1 MEKIS
6 VGIIGSGNIAWSL
19 GEILKKHFS
28 ITYIHSRNLIEAKR
42 LSVKL
47 KTACIKKSEIAL
59 QNTDILFVCLSDDVL
74 STYLTGINFKKT
86 IILHT
91 SGSANMNLLANYSKN
106 IGVFYPVQTINKIEK
121 TDWRNVPICIEAS
134 NSKTKKI
141 IDEIAKQ
148 ISDRVYYLN
157 SSKRTKLHLAA
168 VFANNFS
175 NACFSFADE
184 ILEKEKI
191 PFEIIKPLIAAT
203 ASNVMLRK
211 PSEVQTGPAKRGDL
225 KTIKKH
231 IALLENDKALQSI
244 YKLIT
249 KRISKA

>member
-1 MEKIS
+1 MK
-6 VGIIGSGNIAWSL
+6 L
-19 GEILKKHFS
+19 IL
-28 ITYIHSRNLIEAKR
+28 AKR

-47 KTACIKKSEIAL
+47 KTACIKKSEIEL
-59 QNTDILFVCLSDDVL
+59 QTTDIIFVCLSDDVL
-74 STYLTGINFKKT
+74 STYLADINFKKT
-86 IILHT
+86 ILVHT
-91 SGSANMNLLANYSKN
+91 SGSASLDVLANYSQN
-106 IGVFYPVQTINKIEK
+106 TGVLYPVQTINKLKK
-121 TDWRNVPICIEAS
+121 TDWKKVPICIEAS

-141 IDEIAKQ
+141 IEQVANQ
-148 ISDRVYYLN
+148 ISNQVYYLN
-157 SSKRTKLHLAA
+157 SSKRIKLHLAA

-191 PFEIIKPLIAAT
+191 PFDIIKPLIEAT

-249 KRISKA
+249 KRISNS

>member
-6 VGIIGSGNIAWSL
+6 IGIIGSGNIAWSL
-19 GEILKKHFS
+19 GEILAKHFS
-28 ITYIHSRNLIEAKR
+28 ILYVHSRNLIEAKR
-42 LSVKL
+42 LSAKL

-59 QNTDILFVCLSDDVL
+59 QNADIIFVCLSDDVL
-74 STYLTGINFKKT
+74 STYLSGIDFKKT
-86 IILHT
+86 ILTHT
-91 SGSANMNLLANYSKN
+91 SGSASLVELTNYSKN
-106 IGVFYPVQTINKIEK
+106 IGVFYPVQTINKLKK
-121 TDWRNVPICIEAS
+121 TDWKNVPICIEAR
-134 NSKTKKI
+134 NSKTKKTI
-141 IDEIAKQ
+141 LDIANQ
-148 ISDRVYYLN
+148 ISNQVYYLN
-157 SSKRTKLHLAA
+157 SSKRIKLHLAA

-191 PFEIIKPLIAAT
+191 PFEIIKPLIAST

-211 PSEVQTGPAKRGDL
+211 PSEVQTGPARRGDL

-249 KRISKA
+249 KRISKS